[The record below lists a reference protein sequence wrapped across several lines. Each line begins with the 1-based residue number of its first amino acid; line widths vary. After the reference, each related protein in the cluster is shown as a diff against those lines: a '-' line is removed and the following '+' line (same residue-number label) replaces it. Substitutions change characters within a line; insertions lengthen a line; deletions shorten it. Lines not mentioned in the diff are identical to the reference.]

1 MRVTTVVR
9 MMALQQLYR
18 TPIITPFLK
27 IQTRSVSAARI
38 ISSPQMANIDYSEN
52 NINYN
57 ELVLR
62 RAKSFK
68 NLYTQ
73 KTFSHCCYC
82 HGTGYVKCY
91 YCTKGCWKCC
101 LSTMLECRFCNGD
114 GDARLA
120 YQNITNEN

>member
-1 MRVTTVVR
+1 MRFSTAVQLL
-9 MMALQQLYR
+9 AYQQSYR
-18 TPIITPFLK
+18 LSNIPHFLN
-27 IQTRSVSAARI
+27 IQTRK

-73 KTFSHCCYC
+73 KTFSHCRYC

-101 LSTMLECRFCNGD
+101 QSTMLECRFCNGD